1 MQYHHIHH
9 FSTRVPSYLIRA
21 CHDSAPPGLWRYVKY
36 LDFKTELQ
44 SLLLVM
50 WNPDTHRFESFSDL
64 NWLLGIHANKVSRI
78 SVEEAP
84 AKEE

>member
-1 MQYHHIHH
+1 VCWWQYHHIHH

-50 WNPDTHRFESFSDL
+50 WNPDTHRFESFPDL
-64 NWLLGIHANKVSRI
+64 NWLLRF
-78 SVEEAP
+78 
-84 AKEE
+84 